1 MRRTLLVATRS
12 LLAAGALALVLAG
25 CGGKDTQSSSHSSHS
40 TTTSTHGGTK
50 KPTSK
55 TPGY

>member
-1 MRRTLLVATRS
+1 MSRTLLVATRS
-12 LLAAGALALVLAG
+12 LLAAGALALVVAG
-25 CGGKDTQSSSHSSHS
+25 CGGKASSSSSHSTHS
-40 TTTSTHGGTK
+40 TTTSTHSGTK

>member
-1 MRRTLLVATRS
+1 MSRTLLVATRS
-12 LLAAGALALVLAG
+12 LIAAGALALVVAG
-25 CGGKDTQSSSHSSHS
+25 CGGKASSSSTHS
-40 TTTSTHGGTK
+40 THAKTTSTHSGAK